1 MKTFTVLFFH
11 RSGLARLF
19 PELSTVFGIFK
30 LYEFLEFAF
39 KLFSLFFPQMF
50 VVFLYSIAFDWSES
64 LLVRAHVNRPIEIF
78 NSSILLKISWIATWA

>member
-39 KLFSLFFPQMF
+39 KFIFTFLSTNVCSFSLFYR
-50 VVFLYSIAFDWSES
+50 V
-64 LLVRAHVNRPIEIF
+64 
-78 NSSILLKISWIATWA
+78 